1 VAYRKAKQVYQ
12 WIALIPILLTI
23 SAVWARSRYREE
35 IRLVDHTRAVQQAIY
50 DIQSTLANAETGR
63 RGYIL
68 TGDRSYLTPV
78 DAAVSQA
85 PEAAR
90 RLLRLTQDNPVQ
102 RENARVL
109 QGLVNDNARV
119 LQQTAQIGHSDAAR
133 VEALERQSGL
143 ISSVQLH
150 DVANKMIAT
159 EDQLLEVR
167 KRASNLTDWEVDA
180 WFGAGA
186 IATILLLMWSYR
198 IVRSYSAERD
208 QAAAE
213 SALTNQK
220 LQEEIAQV
228 DRLNR
233 ELEERVKT
241 RTASLERSNGD
252 LRQFAY
258 VASHDLKEPL
268 RMIVTY
274 TALLEQS
281 IRGKLDADQQKHLN
295 FAVEGAKRMQAL
307 IGDLLA
313 YTQAGAQDPEPIP
326 ARLDNVLEQARYSL
340 LASIRETGAQIAAD
354 PLPELEV
361 DPLKM
366 SLVFQNLLSN
376 AIKFR
381 QPGENPRIHVSA
393 ELQNGEWRIAVRDEG
408 IGFDP
413 KYADKIF
420 AAFQRLHAA
429 GKYPGTGIGLAI
441 CKRIVEAHGGRIW
454 AESQAGAGA
463 TFYFTLHAVDSPLLE
478 ASESGGTALATGR

>member
-1 VAYRKAKQVYQ
+1 MAYRKAKQVYQ

-23 SAVWARSRYREE
+23 SAIWARSRYREE
-35 IRLVDHTRAVQQAIY
+35 TRLVDHTRAIQQSIY
-50 DIQSTLANAETGR
+50 DIQSTLADAETGR

-68 TGDRSYLTPV
+68 TGDRSYLVPV
-78 DAAVSQA
+78 DAAVSRA
-85 PEAAR
+85 PEAVQ
-90 RLLRLTQDNPVQ
+90 RLRQLVQDNPVE
-102 RENARVL
+102 RENVRVL
-109 QGLVNDNARV
+109 EGLVDDRTKF
-119 LQQTAQIGHSDAAR
+119 LQKTTQIGRASAGQ
-133 VEALERQSGL
+133 VQELERQGGL
-143 ISSVQLH
+143 GVSVQLH
-150 DVANKMIAT
+150 DVANRMIAD
-159 EDQLLEVR
+159 ENRLLEAR
-167 KRASNLTDWEVDA
+167 KRASEATDWEVDA

-186 IATILLLMWSYR
+186 IATIVLLMWSYR
-198 IVRSYSAERD
+198 IVRRYSVERD
-208 QAAAE
+208 QADAQ

-220 LQEEIAQV
+220 LQEEIAQF

-233 ELEERVKT
+233 ELEERVKA

-281 IRGKLDADQQKHLN
+281 SHGKLDADQQKYLS

-313 YTQAGAQDPEPIP
+313 YTQAGTQDPEPIP

-340 LASIRETGAQIAAD
+340 LASIRETGAQITVD
-354 PLPELEV
+354 PLPELDV

-381 QPGENPRIHVSA
+381 RPGENPRIHISA
-393 ELQNGEWRIAVRDEG
+393 ELQNAEWRIAVRDEG

-420 AAFQRLHAA
+420 AAFQRLHAS

-454 AESQAGAGA
+454 AESQADAGA
-463 TFYFTLHAVDSPLLE
+463 TFYFSLPAVDSPLLE
-478 ASESGGTALATGR
+478 AGESGGTALATGR